1 MTQANLQEIDQEMKR
16 VYKAR
21 LSDEKTVPKN
31 LPNQR

>member
-16 VYKAR
+16 VDKAC